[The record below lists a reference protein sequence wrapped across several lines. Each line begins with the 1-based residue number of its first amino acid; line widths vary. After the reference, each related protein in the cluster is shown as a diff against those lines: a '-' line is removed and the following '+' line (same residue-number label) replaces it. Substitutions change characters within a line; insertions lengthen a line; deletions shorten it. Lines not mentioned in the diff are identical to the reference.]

1 MKIIY
6 IKNSVLAFSML
17 LMLNSC
23 SEDFLTIEPTTQL
36 TADAIQTDS
45 DFEALVNAAYDPLR
59 WQVDGAATR
68 HMYPVM
74 FQDMRADNVVS
85 QWATFWVAGQA
96 FDKNPIQANNPS
108 VEGMWKKW
116 YTMISRANT
125 AIGIISETEKIKDE
139 AYKNQLIAQAKF
151 LRGFAYFELVKH
163 FGGVPL
169 ITEYIKDASYNFKK
183 PKATAAEVYAQIEKD
198 LLEAAQVL
206 PTVAAKKG
214 RTTKGAAYAV
224 LAKANLYQ
232 KDYNETVKY
241 CEQVIS
247 LGYSL
252 EEKFED
258 NWDLNNEYGKESIL
272 EIGYISGSLY
282 NNFEGNAS
290 YSNQGSSTHQMFGFL
305 FNSSVGNSAFGNSVP
320 RQELIDF
327 YDNSDRRKEY
337 TFITP
342 QTIVRGG
349 RGAISCNCST
359 NPDGSVNF
367 ATEGQW
373 VFGTDTYNYFWPT
386 GTAAFKS
393 KASMY
398 KYWIPPAVQ
407 DALQNYA
414 DSPLNEKIIRY
425 ADVLLM
431 HAEARLMGGNGVLSG
446 ASSFQLVTERA
457 YGAGNPKIP
466 AYNLQGVKDER
477 RRELATEG
485 WDRYTD
491 LVRWGDAKAALEA
504 VGKVFMVGRD
514 ELLPIPASE
523 IQQVGVTVLI
533 QNPGY

>member
-1 MKIIY
+1 MKINY
-6 IKNSVLAFSML
+6 IKVSVVAFSML
-17 LMLNSC
+17 FILNSC
-23 SEDFLTIEPTTQL
+23 SEEFLTIEPTSQL
-36 TADAIQTDS
+36 TTNIIQTDT

-59 WQVDGAATR
+59 WQVDGINTR

-85 QWATFWVAGQA
+85 QWATFWVAGQI
-96 FDKNPIQANNPS
+96 FDKNPIATNNPS

-116 YTMISRANT
+116 YSMISRANT
-125 AIGIISETEKIKDE
+125 AIGVVSVTTKISDPKLKE
-139 AYKNQLIAQAKF
+139 QLLAQSKF

-169 ITEYIKDASYNFKK
+169 IAEYIQDASYDFKK
-183 PKATAAEVYAQIEKD
+183 PKATTAEIYAQIEKD

-206 PTVAAKKG
+206 PAVATQKG
-214 RTTKGAAYAV
+214 RATKGAAYAI
-224 LAKANLYQ
+224 LAKASLYQ
-232 KDYNETVKY
+232 KKYNETTKY
-241 CEQVIS
+241 CEEVMK

-258 NWDLNNEYGKESIL
+258 NWDLSNEYGKESVL
-272 EIGYISGSLY
+272 EIGYISGGIH
-282 NNFEGNAS
+282 NNFEGSQS
-290 YSNQGSSTHQMFGFL
+290 YSNQGSSSHQMFGFL
-305 FNSSVGNSAFGNSVP
+305 FNSSIGNSAFGNSVP

-349 RGAISCNCST
+349 RGAISCNCDL
-359 NPDGSVNF
+359 NPDGSVNWS
-367 ATEGQW
+367 TEGQW
-373 VFGTDTYNYFWPT
+373 KFGTDTYNYFWPT
-386 GTAAFKS
+386 NTAAFKS

-398 KYWIPPAVQ
+398 KYWIPPTVQ
-407 DALQNYA
+407 NSLQNFA

-431 HAEARLMGGNGVLSG
+431 HAEARILGGAGTISG
-446 ASSFQLVTERA
+446 DSSFKLVTDRA
-457 YGAGNPKIP
+457 YGAGNPKQP
-466 AYNLQGVKDER
+466 LYTLQGVKDER

-491 LVRWGDAKAALEA
+491 LVRWGNAKTALEA
-504 VGKVFMVGRD
+504 IGKIFVIGRD
-514 ELLPIPASE
+514 ELLPIPQSE
-523 IQQVGVTVLI
+523 IQQVGPDILK

>member
-1 MKIIY
+1 MKINY
-6 IKNSVLAFSML
+6 IKSSVLAFSML
-17 LMLNSC
+17 FMLNSC
-23 SEDFLTIEPTTQL
+23 SEDFLTIDPTTQL
-36 TADAIQTDS
+36 TADAIQSDS
-45 DFEALVNAAYDPLR
+45 DYQALVNAAYDPLR
-59 WQVDGAATR
+59 WQVDGNATR

-96 FDKNPIQANNPS
+96 FDKNPITPNNPS

-116 YTMISRANT
+116 YSMISRANT
-125 AIGIISETEKIKDE
+125 AIGVINGATNISNEELKT
-139 AYKNQLIAQAKF
+139 QLIAQAKF

-169 ITEYIKDASYNFKK
+169 ITDYITDASYDFKK
-183 PKATAAEVYAQIEKD
+183 PKATATQVYAQIEKD
-198 LLEAAQVL
+198 LSEAANDL
-206 PTVAAKKG
+206 PAVAQEKG
-214 RTTKGAAYAV
+214 RATKGAAYAI

-232 KDYNETVKY
+232 KDYNQTVLN
-241 CEQVIS
+241 CEKVMG

-272 EIGYISGSLY
+272 EIGYISGGLY
-282 NNFEGNAS
+282 NNFEGSQS

-342 QTIVRGG
+342 STIVRGG
-349 RGAISCNCST
+349 RGAISCSCSS
-359 NPDGSVNF
+359 NPDGSINWS
-367 ATEGQW
+367 TEGSW

-386 GTAAFKS
+386 NTAAFKS

-407 DALQNYA
+407 NALNNYA

-431 HAEARLMGGNGVLSG
+431 HAEATLMGGAGTLSG
-446 ASSFQLVTERA
+446 AASYKLVTERA
-457 YGAGNPKIP
+457 YGAGNTAIP
-466 AYNLQGVKDER
+466 AYTLQGVKDER

-491 LVRWGDAKAALEA
+491 LVRWGDAKMALEA
-504 VGKVFMVGRD
+504 VGKTFVIGRD

-523 IQQVGVTVLI
+523 IQQVGSTILI